1 MKKVLIFG
9 GFGFVGKYLIEE
21 FKDNGYEV
29 FATGLR
35 NEYPDSHHINCDIL
49 DKNRVYEVL
58 DTIKPDYVVNLAAIS
73 SVGKS
78 WKIPGE
84 TIEIN
89 ICGTVNILEAIR
101 QIDSSTRVLLIGS
114 SEEYEACN
122 SPIDENAKLNANN
135 PYGISKLTQEMLAS
149 LYREHFNMLI
159 YYVRVFNHT
168 GVGQNEDFVI
178 PSWCKQI
185 AKISKSGQKGVVKV
199 GNLTVRRDFS
209 NVKDIVRAYRMV
221 LESDDCY
228 IVYNIGSGKSVQL
241 REILN
246 YIISLSS
253 QDVIIET
260 EQAMIRP
267 IENPIICCNHN
278 LITEKLGWKP
288 EYSVFDTAKEVYM
301 YYEKMYEKETL
312 C

>member
-9 GFGFVGKYLIEE
+9 GYGFAGKYLIEE
-21 FKDNGYEV
+21 FKNNGYEV
-29 FATGLR
+29 FATGLKK
-35 NEYPDSHHINCDIL
+35 EDTDSNSFICDVL
-49 DKNRVYEVL
+49 DKENVYKIINTVQ
-58 DTIKPDYVVNLAAIS
+58 PDYVVNMAAIS

-89 ICGTVNILEAIR
+89 ICGTVNILEAVR
-101 QIDSSTRVLLIGS
+101 QINNNIKVLLIGS

-122 SPIDENAKLNANN
+122 SPIDESAKLNANN
-135 PYGISKLTQEMLAS
+135 PYGISKLTQEMLAT

-168 GVGQNEDFVI
+168 GVGQNDDFVI

-185 AKISKSGQKGVVKV
+185 ARISNSGKPGVVKV

-228 IVYNIGSGKSVQL
+228 TIYNIGSGKSVQL
-241 REILN
+241 KDILY
-246 YIISLSS
+246 YIISLSNQS
-253 QDVIIET
+253 ITVET

-267 IENPIICCNHN
+267 IENPIICCNHS

-288 EYSVFDTAKEVYM
+288 KYSVFDTAREVYM
-301 YYEKMYEKETL
+301 YYEKIYEKGYME
-312 C
+312 